1 MTTYVVTVPGT
12 FLDAPTAQAREA
24 LVRALRPV
32 DPQGTDFGEAEE
44 LGILTVY
51 DGTSAFSL
59 RLEVA
64 ADTTAHA
71 EEAARDLAAEAL
83 RAAGYT
89 PRSAPLGQPV
99 ITGIDAD

>member
-12 FLDAPTAQAREA
+12 FLEAPTAEAREA

-32 DPQGTDFGEAEE
+32 DPQGTDFGEAED
-44 LGILTVY
+44 LNILTVY
-51 DGTSAFSL
+51 DGTAAFSL

-64 ADTTAHA
+64 ADSRSEA
-71 EEAARDLAAEAL
+71 ENSARDLAAAAL
-83 RAAGYT
+83 TAAGYT
-89 PRSAPLGQPV
+89 PRTAPLGQPV